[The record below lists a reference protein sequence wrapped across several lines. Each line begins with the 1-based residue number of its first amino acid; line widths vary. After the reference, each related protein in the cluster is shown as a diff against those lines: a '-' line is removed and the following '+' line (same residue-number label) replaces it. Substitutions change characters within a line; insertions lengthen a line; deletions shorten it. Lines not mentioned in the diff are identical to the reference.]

1 MLQYAKTN
9 WQNEPNTQTPIS
21 AENLNHMDQGIY
33 DAHQGLVELQ
43 GLAYGP
49 LVASTVADMTDQ
61 TRVYVYTGSEA
72 GYVEGDWYY
81 YDGSAWVSGG
91 VYNAVAVS
99 TDKTLSISDK
109 SADAK
114 VTGDTVSKINNAI
127 ISAMTPRASST
138 ESGLYTIQSG
148 SITSEGRVADNN
160 QRARSMYINVYNNAR
175 VRMTNS
181 DYVIFRLWTYKQA
194 LDTGDSPQRQVVTDT
209 TNGQSEV
216 FLTAQ
221 GSEAYFRVVFCYASD
236 HSRVLTS
243 TDFDAISQAFVVEKG
258 TDATFTKRDI
268 AADSKAVGDNAL
280 VNRGTVA
287 SGLLE
292 DCRTRGFYNINSTYV
307 PTDAPSNGTGK
318 MLVISPTD
326 GSWTGISQIYFA
338 SDNSFWFRWNA
349 AATKQDT
356 FVWHRVTDCD
366 NIINL
371 INEMTKYQIDT
382 STITY
387 TFGGITS
394 EGQGKRTKTRIR
406 MLKDGKGA
414 FKAGSGSTI
423 EAKPGYKFSVAVYD
437 WYYSNSDFELRSYKV
452 MNADPFTLDADGYIR
467 IAIGTTSDDILWDEY
482 ETGVQYFTPAGI
494 AAQDGLTLNI
504 TDKTVKEELAE
515 LENHNSNAFENVF
528 LLEDEIPLNAVA
540 FHELFDDFVTDGKI
554 SRTLIGNIGNDVTLP
569 VYLYTLRSDMKHIA
583 PNYSIIDWDGSNE
596 LYSRPKI
603 FISSGVHGNERST
616 PFALYS
622 FIADMINDVS
632 LVDIRNA
639 FDWYFVPLVN
649 PWGFGHSAIIKATG
663 NVSDGIGYTDQ
674 TISNYTVIDN
684 TPQIHQGIRRNEAG
698 IDANRDFDAF
708 ETEEAQLVR
717 DALDSVYSDNRK
729 CVFAMDM
736 HQASVGDDVNII
748 GAFLSLNYGA
758 SSEQKDFAYGKWMQA
773 GAKTEKL
780 MADYCDAE
788 EKQSVYAWDGT
799 NLMTLRNYLANYSEL
814 ASCFEGGQNVVYY
827 SRDTTWSNSI
837 ARAFTN
843 TQLHM
848 FMQKITEKWM
858 GIEEGA
864 EVNVQSDWEQADN
877 TAADYIKNK
886 PDLSIYAE
894 KDELWSNATLSGNSV
909 TLKTQTA
916 QVAQQT
922 ILTMLPIQSG
932 SGTPAPDN
940 VRPISGRT
948 QAVIK
953 TFGRN
958 MLPKD
963 TITSGSNNG
972 ITYTVN
978 SDGTISLSNTA
989 ATDVSRASGTFSLNK
1004 GRYIFT
1010 SGVAETF
1017 STYDTY
1023 LLVGGNTTIASG
1035 GIGQNNEF
1043 ELTEPTTITFTIRV
1057 RQGVTPNITMYP
1069 MIRSAEDADATFTP
1083 YITPQTV
1090 TIPFGQTVYGGT
1102 LNVETGELTV
1112 EYMCKEFDGT
1122 EDIAVVGTGANM
1134 FFRFVSDVNFRSV
1147 SSNKY
1152 GCSHFENNE
1161 IITSNTLLGCYAY
1174 YSSNQQQSYIQ
1185 FRVNIEGVTNAT
1197 TFKAWLAT
1205 QYNNN
1210 SPVQVFSKLA
1220 TPSTATLTPQ
1230 QIALIKGINNVST
1243 DADGISLTYF
1253 ADGESLTDA
1262 DNRITAVLG
1271 DLAPVEGARASQNYS
1286 AGDYLIFSDKFCKA
1300 SAAIASGEVL
1310 AIGTNLTQTTVG
1322 AELKAIIAQL

>member
-1 MLQYAKTN
+1 MKITFDVKNQILTRTDRNQVIANSGDYLEAEITFSNDWATLEKTMTFKNGNELYTIVLANNKILQENHLNLGVGTWKASIVGIAGDQKIVTN
-9 WQNEPNTQTPIS
+9 ECNVSVNASGWIGSESIPPESVWNQLLVIIQNLHTEAASTAALRS
-21 AENLNHMDQGIY
+21 AVQKYIEDNY
-33 DAHQGLVELQ
+33 DALVKEAIIVDDVRAALDDMADDGSLSNLLAPLVAAGLPDEVANQIGAVVELQ
-43 GLAYGP
+43 IGD
-49 LVASTVADMTDQ
+49 TVADQLPAEVTSQLPAIAATAASTEVGAWLSDHVDPD
-61 TRVYVYTGSEA
+61 T
-72 GYVEGDWYY
+72 GYVID
-81 YDGSAWVSGG
+81 D
-91 VYNAVAVS
+91 
-99 TDKTLSISDK
+99 TLTTALAA
-109 SADAK
+109 ADAK
-114 VTGDTVSKINNAI
+114 ATGDAISAVNSAVNSAI
-127 ISAMTPRASST
+127 IRTMTPRASST

-148 SITSEGRVADNN
+148 STTPEGRAADNN
-160 QRARSMYINVYNNAR
+160 KRARSMYINIYNNAR
-175 VRMTNS
+175 VKMTNS

-194 LDTGDSPQRQVVTDT
+194 LDTGDSPQRQVVADT
-209 TNGQSEV
+209 VNGQSEV
-216 FLTAQ
+216 LLSAQ

-258 TDATFTKRDI
+258 TDTTFTKRDI

-307 PTDAPSNGTGK
+307 PTDAPSNGAGK

-371 INEMTKYQIDT
+371 VNEMTKYQIDT

-387 TFGGITS
+387 MFGGITS

-437 WYYSNSDFELRSYKV
+437 WYWSNSDFKLRSYKA
-452 MNADPFTLDADGYIR
+452 MNADPFTLAADGYIR
-467 IAIGTTSDDILWDEY
+467 VAIGTIGDDILWDEY

-515 LENHNSNAFENVF
+515 LENQNSNAFENVF

-540 FHELFDDFVTDGKI
+540 FHELFDDFVADGKI

-569 VYLYTLRSDMKHIA
+569 VYLYTLRSDMKHIN
-583 PNYSIIDWDGSNE
+583 PNYTIIDWNGSNE

-684 TPQIHQGIRRNEAG
+684 TPQVHQGIRRNEAG
-698 IDANRDFDAF
+698 IDANRDFDTF
-708 ETEEAQLVR
+708 ETEEAQLVKN
-717 DALDSVYSDNRK
+717 ALDSVYADNRK

-748 GAFLSLNYGA
+748 GSFLSLNYGA

-780 MADYCDAE
+780 MADYCDVE

-843 TQLHM
+843 TQFHV

-858 GIEEGA
+858 
-864 EVNVQSDWEQADN
+864 V
-877 TAADYIKNK
+877 
-886 PDLSIYAE
+886 
-894 KDELWSNATLSGNSV
+894 
-909 TLKTQTA
+909 
-916 QVAQQT
+916 
-922 ILTMLPIQSG
+922 
-932 SGTPAPDN
+932 
-940 VRPISGRT
+940 
-948 QAVIK
+948 
-953 TFGRN
+953 
-958 MLPKD
+958 
-963 TITSGSNNG
+963 
-972 ITYTVN
+972 
-978 SDGTISLSNTA
+978 
-989 ATDVSRASGTFSLNK
+989 
-1004 GRYIFT
+1004 
-1010 SGVAETF
+1010 
-1017 STYDTY
+1017 
-1023 LLVGGNTTIASG
+1023 
-1035 GIGQNNEF
+1035 
-1043 ELTEPTTITFTIRV
+1043 
-1057 RQGVTPNITMYP
+1057 
-1069 MIRSAEDADATFTP
+1069 
-1083 YITPQTV
+1083 
-1090 TIPFGQTVYGGT
+1090 
-1102 LNVETGELTV
+1102 
-1112 EYMCKEFDGT
+1112 
-1122 EDIAVVGTGANM
+1122 
-1134 FFRFVSDVNFRSV
+1134 
-1147 SSNKY
+1147 
-1152 GCSHFENNE
+1152 
-1161 IITSNTLLGCYAY
+1161 
-1174 YSSNQQQSYIQ
+1174 
-1185 FRVNIEGVTNAT
+1185 
-1197 TFKAWLAT
+1197 
-1205 QYNNN
+1205 
-1210 SPVQVFSKLA
+1210 
-1220 TPSTATLTPQ
+1220 
-1230 QIALIKGINNVST
+1230 
-1243 DADGISLTYF
+1243 
-1253 ADGESLTDA
+1253 
-1262 DNRITAVLG
+1262 
-1271 DLAPVEGARASQNYS
+1271 
-1286 AGDYLIFSDKFCKA
+1286 
-1300 SAAIASGEVL
+1300 
-1310 AIGTNLTQTTVG
+1310 
-1322 AELKAIIAQL
+1322 